1 MNNTQQY
8 HTLDFAQYTDLIDH
22 ALSEDLGGQI
32 DLQNDITSFWTLES
46 DTRGRAKVVARTAGV
61 IAGLALAR
69 ATFTRLDSQIECTAA
84 IQDGQSVEVGHVI
97 LHIEGPAKV
106 LLCGE
111 RTALNFLQRL
121 SGIATQTRR
130 FVNAIAGTTARIT
143 DTRKTTPGW
152 RHLQKWAVIQGGGV
166 NHRIG
171 LHDAVLIKEN
181 HAAACGGVA
190 EAVKRVRAAA
200 AQREKHPPIFVE
212 AENMQ
217 EVMSLSALEPDRIML
232 DNMSN
237 DLLRQSVEYIRANNP
252 SIVIEATGGYTLETV
267 LAAAHTGVD
276 LISIGSLTHSAPA
289 LDLSMLFD

>member
-8 HTLDFAQYTDLIDH
+8 HTLDFTQYTDLVER

-32 DLQNDITSFWTLES
+32 DLQNDLTSSWTLEP
-46 DTRGRAKVVARTAGV
+46 DIQARAHIVARRTGV
-61 IAGLALAR
+61 IAGLALAQ
-69 ATFTRLDSQIECTAA
+69 ATFTRLDPQIECTASTR
-84 IQDGQSVEVGHVI
+84 DGQSIQAGQVI
-97 LHIEGPAKV
+97 LHIEGPARA

-121 SGIATQTRR
+121 SGVATQTRR
-130 FVNAIAGTTARIT
+130 FVDAIAGTSARIT

-171 LHDAVLIKEN
+171 LYDAVLIKEN

-190 EAVKRVRAAA
+190 EAVQRVRAAA
-200 AQREKHPPIFVE
+200 AQREKRPPIFVE

-217 EVMSLSALEPDRIML
+217 EVVSLSALEPDRIML

-237 DLLRQSVEYIRANNP
+237 DLLRQAVEYIRTNNP
-252 SIVIEATGGYTLETV
+252 SIVIEATGGYTVETAV
-267 LAAAHTGVD
+267 AAARTGVD

>member
-8 HTLDFAQYTDLIDH
+8 HTLDFAHYTDLIDH

-46 DTRGRAKVVARTAGV
+46 NTRGRAKVVARTAGV

-69 ATFTRLDSQIECTAA
+69 ATFTRLDSQIECSAA

-97 LHIEGPAKV
+97 LHIEGPARV

-130 FVNAIAGTTARIT
+130 FANAIAGTTARIT

-200 AQREKHPPIFVE
+200 AQRGKHPPIFVE

>member
-8 HTLDFAQYTDLIDH
+8 HNLDFTQYTDLVER

-32 DLQNDITSFWTLES
+32 DLQNDLTSSWTLEP
-46 DTRGRAKVVARTAGV
+46 DIQARAHIVARRAGV
-61 IAGLALAR
+61 IAGLALAQ
-69 ATFTRLDSQIECTAA
+69 ATFTRLDPQIECTEATR
-84 IQDGQSVEVGHVI
+84 DGRSVKAGHVI
-97 LHIEGPAKV
+97 LHIEGPARA

-121 SGIATQTRR
+121 SGVATQTRR
-130 FVNAIAGTTARIT
+130 FVDAIAGTSARIT

-171 LHDAVLIKEN
+171 LYDAVLIKEN

-190 EAVKRVRAAA
+190 EAVQRVRAAA
-200 AQREKHPPIFVE
+200 AQREKRPPIFVE

-217 EVMSLSALEPDRIML
+217 EVVNLCALEPDRIML

-237 DLLRQSVEYIRANNP
+237 DLLRQAVEYIRANNP
-252 SIVIEATGGYTLETV
+252 SIVIEATGGYTVETAV
-267 LAAAHTGVD
+267 AAARAGVD

>member
-8 HTLDFAQYTDLIDH
+8 HNLDFTQYTDLVETC
-22 ALSEDLGGQI
+22 AQRRPGGQI
-32 DLQNDITSFWTLES
+32 DLQNDLTSSWTLEP
-46 DTRGRAKVVARTAGV
+46 DIQARAHIVARRAGV
-61 IAGLALAR
+61 IAGMALAQ
-69 ATFTRLDSQIECTAA
+69 ATFTRLDPQIECTAA
-84 IQDGQSVEVGHVI
+84 TRDGQSIQAGQVI
-97 LHIEGPAKV
+97 LHIEGPARA

-121 SGIATQTRR
+121 SGVATQTRR
-130 FVNAIAGTTARIT
+130 FVDAIAGTSARIT

-171 LHDAVLIKEN
+171 LYDAVLIKEN

-190 EAVKRVRAAA
+190 EAVQRVRAAA
-200 AQREKHPPIFVE
+200 AQREKRPPIFVE

-217 EVMSLSALEPDRIML
+217 EVVNLSALEPDRIML

-237 DLLRQSVEYIRANNP
+237 DLLRQAVEYIRTNNP
-252 SIVIEATGGYTLETV
+252 SIVIEATGGYTVETAV
-267 LAAAHTGVD
+267 AAARTGVD